1 MPISSPNVLTP
12 IFKIKINGS
21 DASSDFMKQM
31 TECLVENSLHLPDM
45 CSIRVTDKDFKLIDE
60 SYLNEGTPIEVS
72 AGINRQG
79 NPQRIFKGEIIGLEC
94 DAAAHGV
101 PTLMIRAFNKA
112 HRLHQGRRTRTF
124 LNVKDSDLAQ
134 RIAGEAGLSAE
145 VDDTSAMYEH
155 VLQCNQTNWEFLSLR
170 AVRAGCRLYSDGDKL
185 YFKKVSKSGTGEIA
199 VKWGEELISFRPHT
213 AATAQVNK
221 VVVRGWDPTKKQ
233 EIVAQVTIS
242 SANSAPQ
249 AGSST
254 KPETAAGA
262 IGGSSSELVITD
274 QPVYSQGEAQN
285 IAQSVADAIAGDYLT
300 AEGLCM
306 GDPGL
311 LPGKCLKVT
320 NVGARFSGKYY
331 VTATTHIYSPAEGYK
346 TMFSVSGKH
355 PNSVLGML
363 ENGTQIPK
371 PPMGGNI
378 VIGIVTNNKPDGG
391 DHLVGEIKV
400 KYPWLGNN
408 IESGWIRVA
417 SQMAG
422 SNRGMFSLPEINDEV
437 LIAFEHGDVNRP
449 YMIGQLWNG
458 VDKVP
463 SPEKDTM
470 VEDGKV
476 EKRGIYTREGHK
488 IVFNDHGAKKGDIT
502 ITTVNNHVLTMNDN
516 DEKIEVTTKGNHKFT
531 MHDKDKK
538 VKVVTTNG
546 HTMEMDDG
554 GNTVTVK
561 DKNGNSITI
570 ASNGNKID
578 LKCMGNLTIDA
589 TGKVSISGTAGVE
602 IKTPAMMNLEAT
614 GINTI
619 KGALVKIN

>member
-12 IFKIKINGS
+12 IFEIKIGGS
-21 DASSDFMKQM
+21 PASSEFMKQM
-31 TECLVENSLHLPDM
+31 TECVVENSLHLPDM
-45 CSIRVTDKDFKLIDE
+45 CTIRVTDKDFKFIDD
-60 SYLNEGTPIEVS
+60 STLAEGTAIEVS
-72 AGINRQG
+72 AGIDRQG
-79 NPQRIFKGEIIGLEC
+79 NQQRIFKGEIVGMEC
-94 DAAAHGV
+94 DLAAHGV
-101 PTLMIRAFNKA
+101 PTVMIRAFNKA
-112 HRLHQGRRTRTF
+112 HRLHQGRKTRTF
-124 LNVKDSDLAQ
+124 LQVKDSDLAS
-134 RIAGEAGLSAE
+134 RMAGEAGLQAM
-145 VDDTSAMYEH
+145 VDDTSVMYEH

-185 YFKKVSKSGTGEIA
+185 YFKKVRTTGDGE
-199 VKWGEELISFRPHT
+199 VEVEWGENLISFRPHT
-213 AATAQVNK
+213 AATPQVNK
-221 VVVRGWDPTKKQ
+221 VIVRGWDPKKKQ

-242 SANSAPQ
+242 NAKSAPQ
-249 AGSST
+249 VGDT
-254 KPETAAGA
+254 VRPERAASA

-274 QPVYSQGEAQN
+274 QPVYTVSEAQN
-285 IAQSVADAIAGDYLT
+285 IAQSVADSIAGDYLT

-306 GDPGL
+306 GNAAL
-311 LPGKCLKVT
+311 RPGKVLKVT
-320 NVGARFSGKYY
+320 NVGTRFSGKYY

-355 PNSVLGML
+355 PNNLLGMM

-371 PPMGGNI
+371 SPQGGNI

-391 DHLVGEIKV
+391 DHLMGEIKV
-400 KYPWLGNN
+400 KYPWLGDN
-408 IESGWIRVA
+408 IESGWIRVS

-449 YMIGQLWNG
+449 YVIGQLWNG
-458 VDKVP
+458 VDKMP
-463 SPEKDTM
+463 SPETGTM
-470 VEDGKV
+470 VQDGKV
-476 EKRGIYTREGHK
+476 ERRGLYTREGHK

-502 ITTVNNHVLTMNDN
+502 ITTVNNHTLTMNDN
-516 DEKIEVTTKGNHKFT
+516 DEMIEVTTKGNHKFT

-538 VKVVTTNG
+538 VKVISTKG
-546 HTMEMDDG
+546 HKVEMDDSG
-554 GNTVTVK
+554 DTITMA
-561 DKNGNSITI
+561 DKNGNTITI

-578 LKCMGNLTIDA
+578 LKCMGNLTIEA

-602 IKTPAMMNLEAT
+602 VKTPAMMTLEAT